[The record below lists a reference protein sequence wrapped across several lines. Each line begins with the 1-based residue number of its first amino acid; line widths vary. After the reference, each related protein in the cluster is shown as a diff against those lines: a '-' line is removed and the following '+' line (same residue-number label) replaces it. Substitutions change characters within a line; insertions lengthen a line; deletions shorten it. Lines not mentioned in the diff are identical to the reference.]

1 MKILYLK
8 LTNFI
13 NIVTAFNTET
23 IEIDFSKS
31 NNNVV
36 LLTGPNGS
44 GKTSILSCLHPFP
57 TNGNMDVRSDN
68 PIIVPR
74 ENGYKEIHIS
84 DGDDL
89 YVIQHF
95 YTRNSDKHIIKS
107 YIQKNGVELNENGN
121 VTSFKEIVEKELGLE
136 QDYMKL
142 TRLGS
147 NVTNFIDMKRQE
159 RKNFTGKIISEAD
172 IYLSYHKKIM
182 ADKNK
187 INIQINHTS
196 DLIRRLQVD
205 DLGELKKAQKS
216 LQHQIEDLTAKIEKA
231 NSELSVLQYQ
241 LNDCGDIPAMRER
254 IQEKEKELKHIQKAL
269 ARASEIKISVSTLKS
284 MIEEAKIAILKAK
297 SSLDT
302 SIITRTGILNQLDSI
317 ANEID
322 SIRREIARIE
332 DDQNVKDMEANIELL
347 RETIRRRAKESGIA
361 GYVRP
366 CSKVEMEDLI
376 KMLDKCMD
384 ILLSTYELGKG
395 PIQKAVSFFHT
406 KTDIEKYTRENR
418 EKIKR
423 NRMQSLCEQVY
434 AEISKDIGLLGP
446 DCKNPSGCRVYDFY
460 QRIYEYATQAPDKV
474 IEDETF
480 LAYTKMAYNNIQT
493 VLKYLRDYHDIFEKM
508 PECIKD
514 QFMMSTVLTHICNM
528 EWIYDKDIIF
538 HELGLITDDELQDAD
553 LEELSRQ
560 KSMLAQYKKA
570 NSNIEYFQN
579 KLEELINSRTTLM
592 GQLDEVKETI
602 NSLNREIAE
611 KEASVSD
618 YEDMV
623 VAMEHE
629 DEVETEF
636 NDLKSKLTLAS
647 QLSLQIREKTSVLN
661 DLQFRKNKMSKTHQ
675 DNEFRIENYK
685 RYKKDLDE
693 LSSKFTDL
701 EYLARALSSREGI
714 PLIFIQAY
722 LKDIK
727 DIANQLLDVVYDGD
741 LHLEDFEIT
750 ADEFGIPYSTK
761 GTTVKDV
768 IYASQG
774 ERSFISLAL
783 SFALTYK
790 SISKYNIML
799 LDEIDA
805 TLDISNR
812 EKFLHVLEMQ
822 IDMIH
827 AEQVFVISHNDM
839 FNAYPVDIVD
849 TRNRTSSNAELAS
862 YIPIEK
868 S

>member
-95 YTRNSDKHIIKS
+95 YTRNGDKHIIKS

-187 INIQINHTS
+187 VNIQINHTS

-205 DLGELKKAQKS
+205 DFGELKKAQKS
-216 LQHQIEDLTAKIEKA
+216 LQHQIEALTTKIEKA

-269 ARASEIKISVSTLKS
+269 ARASEIKISISTLKS

-302 SIITRTGILNQLDSI
+302 NVITRTGILNQLDSI
-317 ANEID
+317 AHEID
-322 SIRREIARIE
+322 SIRREISRIE

-347 RETIRRRAKESGIA
+347 RETIRRRAKESGIS

-366 CSKVEMEDLI
+366 CSKAEMEDLI

-406 KTDIEKYTRENR
+406 KTDIEKYTRENK

-434 AEISKDIGLLGP
+434 AEVSKDIGLLGP

-508 PECIKD
+508 PECIRD
-514 QFMMSTVLTHICNM
+514 QFLMSTVLTHICNM

-579 KLEELINSRTTLM
+579 KLEELIDSRTSLM
-592 GQLDEVKETI
+592 GQLDKVKETI
-602 NSLNREIAE
+602 SSLNREIEE

-623 VAMEHE
+623 IAMEHE

-647 QLSLQIREKTSVLN
+647 QLSLQIREKTSILN

-727 DIANQLLDVVYDGD
+727 DVANQLLDVVYDGD

>member
-95 YTRNSDKHIIKS
+95 YTRNGDKHIIKS

-187 INIQINHTS
+187 VNIQINHTS

-241 LNDCGDIPAMRER
+241 LNDCGDIPEMRER

-269 ARASEIKISVSTLKS
+269 ARASEIKISISTLKS

-302 SIITRTGILNQLDSI
+302 NVITRTGILNQLDSI

-322 SIRREIARIE
+322 SIKREIARIE
-332 DDQNVKDMEANIELL
+332 DDQNIKDMEANIELL
-347 RETIRRRAKESGIA
+347 RETIRRRAKESGIS

-406 KTDIEKYTRENR
+406 KTDIEKYTRENK

-423 NRMQSLCEQVY
+423 NKMQSLCEQVY
-434 AEISKDIGLLGP
+434 AEVSKDIGLLGP

-514 QFMMSTVLTHICNM
+514 QFLMSTVLTHICNM

-579 KLEELINSRTTLM
+579 KLEELIDSRTTLM

-602 NSLNREIAE
+602 NSLNREIEE

-636 NDLKSKLTLAS
+636 NDLKSKIALAS
-647 QLSLQIREKTSVLN
+647 QLSLQIREKTSILN

-727 DIANQLLDVVYDGD
+727 DVANQLLDVVYDGD

>member
-187 INIQINHTS
+187 VNIQINHTS

-269 ARASEIKISVSTLKS
+269 ARASEIKISISTLKS

-297 SSLDT
+297 SALDT
-302 SIITRTGILNQLDSI
+302 NVITRTGILNQLDSI

-347 RETIRRRAKESGIA
+347 RETIRRRAKESGIS

-366 CSKVEMEDLI
+366 CSKAEMEDLI

-406 KTDIEKYTRENR
+406 KTDIEKYTRENK

-423 NRMQSLCEQVY
+423 NKMQSLCEQVY

-514 QFMMSTVLTHICNM
+514 QFLMNTVLTHICNM

-602 NSLNREIAE
+602 NSLNREISE

-623 VAMEHE
+623 IAMEHE

-647 QLSLQIREKTSVLN
+647 QLSLQIREKTSILN

-727 DIANQLLDVVYDGD
+727 DVANQLLDVVYDGD

>member
-95 YTRNSDKHIIKS
+95 YTRNGDKHIIKS

-187 INIQINHTS
+187 VNIQINHTS

-269 ARASEIKISVSTLKS
+269 ARASEIKISISTLKS

-297 SSLDT
+297 SALDT
-302 SIITRTGILNQLDSI
+302 NVITRTGILNQLDSI

-347 RETIRRRAKESGIA
+347 RETIRRRAKESGIG

-366 CSKVEMEDLI
+366 CSKAEMEDLI

-406 KTDIEKYTRENR
+406 KTDIEKYTRENK

-423 NRMQSLCEQVY
+423 NKMQSLCEQVY

-514 QFMMSTVLTHICNM
+514 QFLMNTVLTHICNM

-592 GQLDEVKETI
+592 GQLDEVKEAI
-602 NSLNREIAE
+602 NSLNREISE
-611 KEASVSD
+611 KEASISD

-647 QLSLQIREKTSVLN
+647 QLSLQIREKTSILN

-727 DIANQLLDVVYDGD
+727 DVANQLLDVVYDGD

-799 LDEIDA
+799 LDEIDS

>member
-187 INIQINHTS
+187 VNIQINHTS

-205 DLGELKKAQKS
+205 DLGELKKSQKS
-216 LQHQIEDLTAKIEKA
+216 LQHQIEDLTSKIEKA

-269 ARASEIKISVSTLKS
+269 ARASEIKISISTLKS

-297 SSLDT
+297 SALDT
-302 SIITRTGILNQLDSI
+302 NVITRTGILNQLDSI

-322 SIRREIARIE
+322 SIKREIARIE

-347 RETIRRRAKESGIA
+347 RETIRRRAKESGIS

-366 CSKVEMEDLI
+366 CSKAEMEDLI

-406 KTDIEKYTRENR
+406 KTDIEKYTRENK

-423 NRMQSLCEQVY
+423 NKMQSLCEQVY

-446 DCKNPSGCRVYDFY
+446 DCKNPSGCRIYDFY

-514 QFMMSTVLTHICNM
+514 QFLMNTVLTHICNM
-528 EWIYDKDIIF
+528 EWIYNKDIIF

-579 KLEELINSRTTLM
+579 KLEDLINSRTTLM

-623 VAMEHE
+623 IAMEHE

-647 QLSLQIREKTSVLN
+647 QLSLQIREKTSILN

-727 DIANQLLDVVYDGD
+727 DVANQLLDVVYDGD

>member
-187 INIQINHTS
+187 VNIQINHTS

-216 LQHQIEDLTAKIEKA
+216 LQHQIEDLTAKIEKE

-241 LNDCGDIPAMRER
+241 LNDCGDVPAMRER

-269 ARASEIKISVSTLKS
+269 ARASEIKISISTLKS

-297 SSLDT
+297 SALDT
-302 SIITRTGILNQLDSI
+302 NVITRTGILNQLDSI

-347 RETIRRRAKESGIA
+347 RETIRRRAKESGIS

-366 CSKVEMEDLI
+366 CSKAEMEDLI

-514 QFMMSTVLTHICNM
+514 QFLMNTVLTHICNM

-579 KLEELINSRTTLM
+579 KLEELIDSRTSLM
-592 GQLDEVKETI
+592 GQLDKVKETI
-602 NSLNREIAE
+602 NSLNREIEE

-647 QLSLQIREKTSVLN
+647 QLSLQIREKTSILN

-727 DIANQLLDVVYDGD
+727 DVANQLLDVVYDGD

>member
-95 YTRNSDKHIIKS
+95 YTRNGDKHIIKS

-187 INIQINHTS
+187 VNIQINHTS

-254 IQEKEKELKHIQKAL
+254 IQEKEKDLKHIQKAL
-269 ARASEIKISVSTLKS
+269 ARASEIKISISTLKS

-302 SIITRTGILNQLDSI
+302 NVITRTGILNQLDSI

-332 DDQNVKDMEANIELL
+332 DDQNIKDMEANIELL
-347 RETIRRRAKESGIA
+347 RETIRRRAKESGIG

-366 CSKVEMEDLI
+366 CSKAEMEDLI

-406 KTDIEKYTRENR
+406 KTDIEKYTRENK

-434 AEISKDIGLLGP
+434 AEVSKDIGLLGP

-474 IEDETF
+474 VEDETF

-514 QFMMSTVLTHICNM
+514 QFLMSTVLTHICNM

-560 KSMLAQYKKA
+560 KSMLTQYKKA

-579 KLEELINSRTTLM
+579 KLEELIDSRTSLM

-602 NSLNREIAE
+602 NSLNREIEE

-623 VAMEHE
+623 IAMEHE

-647 QLSLQIREKTSVLN
+647 QLSLQIREKTSILN

-727 DIANQLLDVVYDGD
+727 DVANQLLDVVYDGD

>member
-95 YTRNSDKHIIKS
+95 YTRNGDKHIIKS

-187 INIQINHTS
+187 VNIQINHTS

-269 ARASEIKISVSTLKS
+269 ARASEIKISISTLKS
-284 MIEEAKIAILKAK
+284 MIEEAKISILKAK

-302 SIITRTGILNQLDSI
+302 NIITRTGILNQLDSI

-332 DDQNVKDMEANIELL
+332 DDQNIKDMEANIELL

-366 CSKVEMEDLI
+366 CSKAEMEDLI

-406 KTDIEKYTRENR
+406 KTDIEKYTRENK

-423 NRMQSLCEQVY
+423 NKMQSLCEQVY
-434 AEISKDIGLLGP
+434 AEVSKDIGLLGP

-514 QFMMSTVLTHICNM
+514 QFLMSTVLTHICNM

-579 KLEELINSRTTLM
+579 KLEELIDSRTSLM

-602 NSLNREIAE
+602 NSLNREIEE

-661 DLQFRKNKMSKTHQ
+661 DLQFRKNKMTKTHQ

-727 DIANQLLDVVYDGD
+727 DVANQLLDVVYDGD

-849 TRNRTSSNAELAS
+849 TRNRTSANAELAS

>member
-187 INIQINHTS
+187 VNIQINHTS

-269 ARASEIKISVSTLKS
+269 ARASEIKISISTLKS

-297 SSLDT
+297 SALDT
-302 SIITRTGILNQLDSI
+302 NVITRTGILNQLDSI

-347 RETIRRRAKESGIA
+347 RETIRKRAKESGIS

-366 CSKVEMEDLI
+366 CSKAEMEDLI

-406 KTDIEKYTRENR
+406 KTDIEKYTRENK

-423 NRMQSLCEQVY
+423 NKMQSLCEQVY

-514 QFMMSTVLTHICNM
+514 QFLMNTVLTHICNM

-579 KLEELINSRTTLM
+579 KLEDLINSRTTLM

-602 NSLNREIAE
+602 NSLNREISE

-623 VAMEHE
+623 IAMEHE

-647 QLSLQIREKTSVLN
+647 QLSLQIREKTSILN

-727 DIANQLLDVVYDGD
+727 DVANQLLDVVYDGD

>member
-187 INIQINHTS
+187 VNIQINHTS

-205 DLGELKKAQKS
+205 DLGELKKSQKS
-216 LQHQIEDLTAKIEKA
+216 LQHQIEDLTSKIEKA

-269 ARASEIKISVSTLKS
+269 ARASEIKISISTLKS

-297 SSLDT
+297 SALDT
-302 SIITRTGILNQLDSI
+302 NVITRTGILNQLDSI

-322 SIRREIARIE
+322 SIKREIARIE

-347 RETIRRRAKESGIA
+347 RETIRRRAKESGIS

-366 CSKVEMEDLI
+366 CSKAEMEDLI

-406 KTDIEKYTRENR
+406 KTDIEKYTRENK

-423 NRMQSLCEQVY
+423 NKMQSLCEQVY

-514 QFMMSTVLTHICNM
+514 QFLMNTVLTHICNM
-528 EWIYDKDIIF
+528 EWIYNKDIIF

-579 KLEELINSRTTLM
+579 KLEDLINSRTTLM

-623 VAMEHE
+623 IAMEHE

-647 QLSLQIREKTSVLN
+647 QLSLQIREKTSILN

-727 DIANQLLDVVYDGD
+727 DVANQLLDVVYDGD

>member
-95 YTRNSDKHIIKS
+95 YTRNGDKHIIKS

-187 INIQINHTS
+187 VNIQINHTS

-241 LNDCGDIPAMRER
+241 LNDCGDISAMRER

-269 ARASEIKISVSTLKS
+269 ARASEIKISISTLKS
-284 MIEEAKIAILKAK
+284 MIEESKIAILKAK
-297 SSLDT
+297 SALDT
-302 SIITRTGILNQLDSI
+302 NVITRTGILNQLDSI

-347 RETIRRRAKESGIA
+347 RETIRRRAKESGIS

-366 CSKVEMEDLI
+366 CSKAEMEDLI

-406 KTDIEKYTRENR
+406 KTDIEKYTRENK

-423 NRMQSLCEQVY
+423 NKMQSLCEQVY

-514 QFMMSTVLTHICNM
+514 QFLMNTVLTHICNM

-579 KLEELINSRTTLM
+579 KLEDLINSRTTLM

-623 VAMEHE
+623 IAMEHE

-647 QLSLQIREKTSVLN
+647 QLSLQIREKTSILN

-727 DIANQLLDVVYDGD
+727 DVANQLLDVVYDGD

>member
-95 YTRNSDKHIIKS
+95 YTRNGDKHIIKS

-187 INIQINHTS
+187 VNIQINHTS

-269 ARASEIKISVSTLKS
+269 ARASEIKISISTLKS
-284 MIEEAKIAILKAK
+284 MIEESKIAILKAK
-297 SSLDT
+297 SALDT
-302 SIITRTGILNQLDSI
+302 NVITRNGILNQLDSI

-347 RETIRRRAKESGIA
+347 RETIRRRAKESGIS

-366 CSKVEMEDLI
+366 CSKAEMEDLI

-395 PIQKAVSFFHT
+395 PIQKAVSFFRT
-406 KTDIEKYTRENR
+406 KTDIEKYTRENK

-423 NRMQSLCEQVY
+423 NKMQSLCEQVY

-514 QFMMSTVLTHICNM
+514 QFLMNTVLTHICNM

-579 KLEELINSRTTLM
+579 KLEELIDSRTSLM
-592 GQLDEVKETI
+592 GRLDEVKETI
-602 NSLNREIAE
+602 NSLNREISE

-623 VAMEHE
+623 IAMEHE

-647 QLSLQIREKTSVLN
+647 QLSLQIREKTSILN

-727 DIANQLLDVVYDGD
+727 DVANQLLDVVYDGD

-799 LDEIDA
+799 LDEIDS

>member
-95 YTRNSDKHIIKS
+95 YTRNGDKHIIKS

-187 INIQINHTS
+187 VNIQINHTS

-269 ARASEIKISVSTLKS
+269 ARASEIKISISTLKS

-302 SIITRTGILNQLDSI
+302 NVITRTGILNQLDSI
-317 ANEID
+317 AHEID
-322 SIRREIARIE
+322 SIRREISRIE
-332 DDQNVKDMEANIELL
+332 DDQNIKDMEANIELL
-347 RETIRRRAKESGIA
+347 RETIRRRAKESGIS

-366 CSKVEMEDLI
+366 CSKAEMEDLI

-423 NRMQSLCEQVY
+423 NKMQSLCEQVY

-514 QFMMSTVLTHICNM
+514 QFLMSTVLTHICNM

-560 KSMLAQYKKA
+560 KAMLAQYKKA

-602 NSLNREIAE
+602 NSLNEAIAE

-647 QLSLQIREKTSVLN
+647 QLSLQIREKTSILN

>member
-1 MKILYLK
+1 
-8 LTNFI
+8 
-13 NIVTAFNTET
+13 
-23 IEIDFSKS
+23 
-31 NNNVV
+31 
-36 LLTGPNGS
+36 
-44 GKTSILSCLHPFP
+44 
-57 TNGNMDVRSDN
+57 
-68 PIIVPR
+68 
-74 ENGYKEIHIS
+74 
-84 DGDDL
+84 
-89 YVIQHF
+89 
-95 YTRNSDKHIIKS
+95 
-107 YIQKNGVELNENGN
+107 
-121 VTSFKEIVEKELGLE
+121 
-136 QDYMKL
+136 
-142 TRLGS
+142 
-147 NVTNFIDMKRQE
+147 
-159 RKNFTGKIISEAD
+159 
-172 IYLSYHKKIM
+172 
-182 ADKNK
+182 
-187 INIQINHTS
+187 
-196 DLIRRLQVD
+196 
-205 DLGELKKAQKS
+205 
-216 LQHQIEDLTAKIEKA
+216 
-231 NSELSVLQYQ
+231 
-241 LNDCGDIPAMRER
+241 
-254 IQEKEKELKHIQKAL
+254 
-269 ARASEIKISVSTLKS
+269 
-284 MIEEAKIAILKAK
+284 
-297 SSLDT
+297 
-302 SIITRTGILNQLDSI
+302 
-317 ANEID
+317 
-322 SIRREIARIE
+322 
-332 DDQNVKDMEANIELL
+332 MEANIELL

-366 CSKVEMEDLI
+366 CSKAEMEDLI

-406 KTDIEKYTRENR
+406 KTDIEKYTRENK

-423 NRMQSLCEQVY
+423 NKMQSLCERVY

-514 QFMMSTVLTHICNM
+514 QFLMSTVLTHICNM

-579 KLEELINSRTTLM
+579 KLEELIDSRTSLM

-602 NSLNREIAE
+602 NSLNREIEE
-611 KEASVSD
+611 KEASASD

-647 QLSLQIREKTSVLN
+647 QLSLQIREKSSILN

-727 DIANQLLDVVYDGD
+727 DVANQLLDVVYDGD

>member
-31 NNNVV
+31 NNNVI

-172 IYLSYHKKIM
+172 IYLAYHKKIM

-187 INIQINHTS
+187 VNIQINHTS

-205 DLGELKKAQKS
+205 DLGDLKKAQKS
-216 LQHQIEDLTAKIEKA
+216 LQHQIEDLTAKIETA

-302 SIITRTGILNQLDSI
+302 NIITRTGILNQLDSI

-347 RETIRRRAKESGIA
+347 RETIRRRSKESGIA

-366 CSKVEMEDLI
+366 CSKAEMEDLI

-406 KTDIEKYTRENR
+406 KTDIEKYTRENK

-493 VLKYLRDYHDIFEKM
+493 VLKYLRDYRDIFERM
-508 PECIKD
+508 PECIKN
-514 QFMMSTVLTHICNM
+514 QFLMSTVLTHICNM

-579 KLEELINSRTTLM
+579 KLEDLINSRTSLM
-592 GQLDEVKETI
+592 GQLAEIKETI
-602 NSLNREIAE
+602 DSLNREIAE

-647 QLSLQIREKTSVLN
+647 QLSLQIREKTSILN

-727 DIANQLLDVVYDGD
+727 DVANQLLDVVYDGD

-750 ADEFGIPYSTK
+750 AEEFGIPYSTK

>member
-182 ADKNK
+182 ADKNRV
-187 INIQINHTS
+187 NIQINHTS
-196 DLIRRLQVD
+196 NLIRRLQVD
-205 DLGELKKAQKS
+205 DLSELKKAQKS
-216 LQHQIEDLTAKIEKA
+216 LQHQIEDLTAKIEKE

-269 ARASEIKISVSTLKS
+269 ARASEIKISISTLKS
-284 MIEEAKIAILKAK
+284 MIEEAKISILKAK
-297 SSLDT
+297 SALDT
-302 SIITRTGILNQLDSI
+302 NVITRTGILNQLDSI

-322 SIRREIARIE
+322 SIRREITRIE

-347 RETIRRRAKESGIA
+347 RETIRRRAKESGIS

-366 CSKVEMEDLI
+366 CSKAEMEDLI

-406 KTDIEKYTRENR
+406 KTDIEKYTRENK

-423 NRMQSLCEQVY
+423 NKMQSLCEQVY

-514 QFMMSTVLTHICNM
+514 QFLMNTVLTHICNM

-579 KLEELINSRTTLM
+579 KLEDLINSRTTLM

-623 VAMEHE
+623 IAMEHE

-647 QLSLQIREKTSVLN
+647 QLSLQIREKTSILN

-727 DIANQLLDVVYDGD
+727 DVANQLLDVVYDGD

-812 EKFLHVLEMQ
+812 EKFLHILEMQ

>member
-95 YTRNSDKHIIKS
+95 YTRNGDKHIIKS

-187 INIQINHTS
+187 VNIQINHTS

-269 ARASEIKISVSTLKS
+269 ARASEIKISISTLKS

-302 SIITRTGILNQLDSI
+302 NVITRTGILNQLDSI

-332 DDQNVKDMEANIELL
+332 DDQNIKDMEANIELL
-347 RETIRRRAKESGIA
+347 RETIRRRAKESGIS

-366 CSKVEMEDLI
+366 CSKAEMEDLI

-406 KTDIEKYTRENR
+406 KTDIEKYTRENK

-434 AEISKDIGLLGP
+434 AEVSKDIGLLGP

-514 QFMMSTVLTHICNM
+514 QFLMSTVLTHICNM

-579 KLEELINSRTTLM
+579 KLEELIDSRTSLM

-602 NSLNREIAE
+602 NSLNREIEE

-636 NDLKSKLTLAS
+636 NDLRSKLTLAS
-647 QLSLQIREKTSVLN
+647 QLSLQIREKTSILN

-727 DIANQLLDVVYDGD
+727 DVSNQLLDVVYDGD

>member
-187 INIQINHTS
+187 VNIQINHTS

-216 LQHQIEDLTAKIEKA
+216 LQHQIDDLTAKIEKS

-241 LNDCGDIPAMRER
+241 LNDCGDVPAMRER

-269 ARASEIKISVSTLKS
+269 ARASEIKISISTLKS
-284 MIEEAKIAILKAK
+284 MIEESKIAILKAK
-297 SSLDT
+297 SALDT
-302 SIITRTGILNQLDSI
+302 NVITRTGILNQLDSI

-347 RETIRRRAKESGIA
+347 RETIRRRAKESGIS

-366 CSKVEMEDLI
+366 CSKAEMEDLI

-423 NRMQSLCEQVY
+423 NKMQSLCEQVY

-514 QFMMSTVLTHICNM
+514 QFLMNTVLTHICNM

-579 KLEELINSRTTLM
+579 KLEDLINSRTTLM
-592 GQLDEVKETI
+592 GQLDKVKETI

-623 VAMEHE
+623 IAMEHE

-647 QLSLQIREKTSVLN
+647 QLSLQIREKTSILN

-727 DIANQLLDVVYDGD
+727 DVANQLLDVVYDGD

>member
-187 INIQINHTS
+187 VNIQINHTS

-216 LQHQIEDLTAKIEKA
+216 LQRQIEDLTAKIEKA

-241 LNDCGDIPAMRER
+241 LNDCGDISAMRER

-269 ARASEIKISVSTLKS
+269 ARASEIKISISTLKS
-284 MIEEAKIAILKAK
+284 MIEEDKIATLKAK

-302 SIITRTGILNQLDSI
+302 NVITRTGILNQLDSI

-332 DDQNVKDMEANIELL
+332 DDQNVKDMESNIELL
-347 RETIRRRAKESGIA
+347 RETIRRRAKESGIS

-366 CSKVEMEDLI
+366 CSKAEMEDLI

-406 KTDIEKYTRENR
+406 KTDIEKYTRENK

-423 NRMQSLCEQVY
+423 NKMQSLCEQVY
-434 AEISKDIGLLGP
+434 AEIRKDIGLLGP

-514 QFMMSTVLTHICNM
+514 QFLMSTVLTHICNM

-553 LEELSRQ
+553 LEELGRQ

-579 KLEELINSRTTLM
+579 KLEELIDSRTSLM

-602 NSLNREIAE
+602 NSLNREIEE

-647 QLSLQIREKTSVLN
+647 QLSLQIREKTSILN

-727 DIANQLLDVVYDGD
+727 DVANQLLDVVYDGD

>member
-187 INIQINHTS
+187 VNIQINHTS

-269 ARASEIKISVSTLKS
+269 ARASEIKISISTLKS

-297 SSLDT
+297 SALDT
-302 SIITRTGILNQLDSI
+302 NVITRTGILNQLDSI

-347 RETIRRRAKESGIA
+347 RETIRRRAKESGIS

-366 CSKVEMEDLI
+366 CSKAEMEDLI

-423 NRMQSLCEQVY
+423 NKMQSLCEQVY

-514 QFMMSTVLTHICNM
+514 QFLMNTVLTHICNM

-602 NSLNREIAE
+602 SSLNREISE

-623 VAMEHE
+623 IAMEHE

-647 QLSLQIREKTSVLN
+647 QLSLQIREKTSILN
-661 DLQFRKNKMSKTHQ
+661 DLQFRKNKMSKTYQ

-727 DIANQLLDVVYDGD
+727 DVANQLLDVVYDGD

-799 LDEIDA
+799 LDEIDS

>member
-187 INIQINHTS
+187 VNIQINHTS

-216 LQHQIEDLTAKIEKA
+216 LQHQIEDLTAQIEKA

-269 ARASEIKISVSTLKS
+269 ARASEIKISISTLKS

-297 SSLDT
+297 SALDT
-302 SIITRTGILNQLDSI
+302 NVITRTGILNQLDSI

-347 RETIRRRAKESGIA
+347 RETIRRRAKESGIS

-366 CSKVEMEDLI
+366 CSKAEMEDLI

-423 NRMQSLCEQVY
+423 NKMQSLCEQVY

-514 QFMMSTVLTHICNM
+514 QFLMNTVLTHICNM

-602 NSLNREIAE
+602 SSLNREISE

-623 VAMEHE
+623 IAMEHE

-647 QLSLQIREKTSVLN
+647 QLSLQIREKTSILN
-661 DLQFRKNKMSKTHQ
+661 DLQFRKNKMSKTYQ

-727 DIANQLLDVVYDGD
+727 DVANQLLDVVYDGD

-799 LDEIDA
+799 LDEIAA

>member
-107 YIQKNGVELNENGN
+107 YIQKNGVEFNENGN

-187 INIQINHTS
+187 VNIQINHTS

-216 LQHQIEDLTAKIEKA
+216 LQHQIEDITAKIEKA

-269 ARASEIKISVSTLKS
+269 ARASEIKISISTLKS
-284 MIEEAKIAILKAK
+284 MIEESKIAILKAK
-297 SSLDT
+297 SALDT
-302 SIITRTGILNQLDSI
+302 NVITRTGILNQLDSI

-347 RETIRRRAKESGIA
+347 RETIRRRAKESGIS

-366 CSKVEMEDLI
+366 CSKAEMEDLI

-406 KTDIEKYTRENR
+406 KTDIEKYTRENK

-423 NRMQSLCEQVY
+423 NKMQSLCEQVY

-446 DCKNPSGCRVYDFY
+446 DCKNPSGCRIYDFY

-514 QFMMSTVLTHICNM
+514 QFLMNTVLTHICNM

-592 GQLDEVKETI
+592 GQLDEIKETI

-623 VAMEHE
+623 IAMEHE

-647 QLSLQIREKTSVLN
+647 QLSLQIRDKTSILN

-727 DIANQLLDVVYDGD
+727 DVANQLLDVVYDGD

>member
-95 YTRNSDKHIIKS
+95 YTRNGDKHIIKS

-187 INIQINHTS
+187 VNIQINHTS

-302 SIITRTGILNQLDSI
+302 NVITRTGILNRLDSI

-322 SIRREIARIE
+322 SIRREISRIE
-332 DDQNVKDMEANIELL
+332 DDQNIKDMEANIELL
-347 RETIRRRAKESGIA
+347 RQTIRRRAKESGIG

-366 CSKVEMEDLI
+366 CSKAEMEDLI

-406 KTDIEKYTRENR
+406 KTDIEKYTKENR

-423 NRMQSLCEQVY
+423 NKMQSLCEQVY
-434 AEISKDIGLLGP
+434 AEVSKDIGLLGP

-514 QFMMSTVLTHICNM
+514 QFLMSTVLTHICNM

-579 KLEELINSRTTLM
+579 KLEELIDSRTSLM
-592 GQLDEVKETI
+592 GQLDKVKETI
-602 NSLNREIAE
+602 NSLNEEIAE

-618 YEDMV
+618 YEDMMI
-623 VAMEHE
+623 AMEHE

-647 QLSLQIREKTSVLN
+647 QLSLQIREKTSILN

-727 DIANQLLDVVYDGD
+727 DVANQLLDVVYDGD

>member
-95 YTRNSDKHIIKS
+95 YTRNGDKHIIKS

-187 INIQINHTS
+187 VNIQINHTS

-269 ARASEIKISVSTLKS
+269 ARASEIKISISTLKS

-302 SIITRTGILNQLDSI
+302 NIITRTGILNQLDSI

-366 CSKVEMEDLI
+366 CSKAEMEDLI

-423 NRMQSLCEQVY
+423 NKMQSLCEQVY

-579 KLEELINSRTTLM
+579 KLEELINSRTALI

>member
-95 YTRNSDKHIIKS
+95 YTRNGDKHIIKS

-187 INIQINHTS
+187 VNIQINHTS

-269 ARASEIKISVSTLKS
+269 ARASEIKISISTLKS

-302 SIITRTGILNQLDSI
+302 SVITRTGILNQLDSI
-317 ANEID
+317 AHEID
-322 SIRREIARIE
+322 SIRREISRIE
-332 DDQNVKDMEANIELL
+332 DDQNIKDMEANIELL
-347 RETIRRRAKESGIA
+347 RETIRRRAKESGIS

-366 CSKVEMEDLI
+366 CSKAEMEDLI

-423 NRMQSLCEQVY
+423 NKMQSLCEQVY

-514 QFMMSTVLTHICNM
+514 QFLMSTVLTHICNM

-579 KLEELINSRTTLM
+579 KLEELIDSRTTLM

-602 NSLNREIAE
+602 NSLNREIEE

>member
-95 YTRNSDKHIIKS
+95 YTRNGDKHIIKS

-187 INIQINHTS
+187 VNIQINHTS

-241 LNDCGDIPAMRER
+241 LNDCGDISAMRER

-269 ARASEIKISVSTLKS
+269 ARASEIKISISTLKS
-284 MIEEAKIAILKAK
+284 MIEESKIAMLKAK
-297 SSLDT
+297 SALDT
-302 SIITRTGILNQLDSI
+302 NVITRTGILNQLDSI

-322 SIRREIARIE
+322 SIRREISRIE

-347 RETIRRRAKESGIA
+347 RETIRRRAKESGIS

-366 CSKVEMEDLI
+366 CSKAEMEDLI

-395 PIQKAVSFFHT
+395 PIQKAVSFFRT
-406 KTDIEKYTRENR
+406 KTDIEKYTRENK

-423 NRMQSLCEQVY
+423 NKMQSLCEQVY

-514 QFMMSTVLTHICNM
+514 QFLMNTVLTHICNM

-579 KLEELINSRTTLM
+579 KLEELIDSRTSLM

-602 NSLNREIAE
+602 NSLNREISE
-611 KEASVSD
+611 KEASISD

-647 QLSLQIREKTSVLN
+647 QLSLQIREKTSILN

-727 DIANQLLDVVYDGD
+727 DVANQLLDVVYDGD

>member
-95 YTRNSDKHIIKS
+95 YTRNGDKHIIKS

-187 INIQINHTS
+187 VNIQINHTS

-302 SIITRTGILNQLDSI
+302 NVITRTGILNQLDSI
-317 ANEID
+317 ANEMD

-332 DDQNVKDMEANIELL
+332 DDQNIKDMEANIELL
-347 RETIRRRAKESGIA
+347 RETIRRRAKESGIS

-366 CSKVEMEDLI
+366 CSKAEMEDLI

-406 KTDIEKYTRENR
+406 KTDIEKYTRENK

-434 AEISKDIGLLGP
+434 AEVSKDIGLLGP

-514 QFMMSTVLTHICNM
+514 QFLMSTVLTHICNM

-579 KLEELINSRTTLM
+579 KLEELIDSRTSLM

-602 NSLNREIAE
+602 NSLNREIEE

-647 QLSLQIREKTSVLN
+647 QLSLQIREKTSILN

-727 DIANQLLDVVYDGD
+727 DVANQLLDVVYDGD

>member
-13 NIVTAFNTET
+13 NIVTAFSTET

-95 YTRNSDKHIIKS
+95 YTRNGDKHIIKS

-187 INIQINHTS
+187 VNIQINHTS

-269 ARASEIKISVSTLKS
+269 ARASEIKISISTLKS
-284 MIEEAKIAILKAK
+284 MIEETKIAILKAK

-302 SIITRTGILNQLDSI
+302 NVITRTGILNQLDSI

-347 RETIRRRAKESGIA
+347 RETIRRRAKESGIG

-366 CSKVEMEDLI
+366 CSKAEMEDLI

-423 NRMQSLCEQVY
+423 NKMQSLCEQVY
-434 AEISKDIGLLGP
+434 AEVSKDIGLLGP

-514 QFMMSTVLTHICNM
+514 QFLMSTVLTHICNM

-560 KSMLAQYKKA
+560 KSMLTQYKKA

-579 KLEELINSRTTLM
+579 KLEKLIDSRTSLI

-602 NSLNREIAE
+602 NSLNREIEE

-636 NDLKSKLTLAS
+636 NDLKSKLALAS
-647 QLSLQIREKTSVLN
+647 QLSLQIREKTSILN

-685 RYKKDLDE
+685 RYKKDLDK

-727 DIANQLLDVVYDGD
+727 DVANQLLDVVYDGD

>member
-95 YTRNSDKHIIKS
+95 YTRNGDKHIIKS

-187 INIQINHTS
+187 VNIQINHTS

-269 ARASEIKISVSTLKS
+269 ARASEIKISISTLKS

-302 SIITRTGILNQLDSI
+302 NVITRTGILNQLDSI

-322 SIRREIARIE
+322 SIRREISRIE
-332 DDQNVKDMEANIELL
+332 DDQNIKDMEANIELL
-347 RETIRRRAKESGIA
+347 RETIRRRAKESGIS

-366 CSKVEMEDLI
+366 CSKAEMEDLI

-406 KTDIEKYTRENR
+406 KTDIEKYTKENR

-423 NRMQSLCEQVY
+423 NKMQSLCEQVY
-434 AEISKDIGLLGP
+434 AEVSKDIGLLGP

-514 QFMMSTVLTHICNM
+514 QFLMSTVLTHICNM

-579 KLEELINSRTTLM
+579 KLEELIDSRTSLM
-592 GQLDEVKETI
+592 GQLDKVKEMI
-602 NSLNREIAE
+602 NSLNREIEE

-661 DLQFRKNKMSKTHQ
+661 DLQFHKNKMSKTHQ

>member
-31 NNNVV
+31 NNNVI

-84 DGDDL
+84 DSDDL

-95 YTRNSDKHIIKS
+95 YTRNGDKHIIKS

-187 INIQINHTS
+187 VNIQINHTS

-216 LQHQIEDLTAKIEKA
+216 LKHQIEDLMAKIEKA

-269 ARASEIKISVSTLKS
+269 ARASEIKISISTLKS
-284 MIEEAKIAILKAK
+284 MAEEAKIAILKAK

-302 SIITRTGILNQLDSI
+302 NVITRTGILNQLDSI

-332 DDQNVKDMEANIELL
+332 NDQNIKDMEANIELL
-347 RETIRRRAKESGIA
+347 RETIRRRAKESGIS

-366 CSKVEMEDLI
+366 CSKAEMEDLI

-406 KTDIEKYTRENR
+406 KTDIEKYTRENK

-434 AEISKDIGLLGP
+434 AEVSKDIGLLGP

-493 VLKYLRDYHDIFEKM
+493 VLKYLRDDHDIFEKM

-514 QFMMSTVLTHICNM
+514 QFLMSTVLTHICNM

-579 KLEELINSRTTLM
+579 KLEELIDSRTTLM

-647 QLSLQIREKTSVLN
+647 QLSLQIREKTSILN
-661 DLQFRKNKMSKTHQ
+661 DLQFRKNKMNKTHQ

-727 DIANQLLDVVYDGD
+727 DVANQLLDVVYDGD

>member
-187 INIQINHTS
+187 VNIQINHTS

-269 ARASEIKISVSTLKS
+269 VRASEIKISISTLKS
-284 MIEEAKIAILKAK
+284 MIEESKIAILKAK
-297 SSLDT
+297 SALDT
-302 SIITRTGILNQLDSI
+302 NVITRTGILNQLDSI

-347 RETIRRRAKESGIA
+347 RETIRRRAKESGIS

-366 CSKVEMEDLI
+366 CSKAEMEDLI

-406 KTDIEKYTRENR
+406 KTDIEKYTRENK

-423 NRMQSLCEQVY
+423 NKMQSLCEQVY

-514 QFMMSTVLTHICNM
+514 QFLMNTVLTHICNM

-647 QLSLQIREKTSVLN
+647 QLSLQIREKTSILN

-727 DIANQLLDVVYDGD
+727 DVANQLLDVVYDGD

>member
-95 YTRNSDKHIIKS
+95 YTRNGDKHIIKS

-187 INIQINHTS
+187 VNIQINHTS

-241 LNDCGDIPAMRER
+241 LNDCGDILSMRER

-269 ARASEIKISVSTLKS
+269 ARASEIKISISTLKS
-284 MIEEAKIAILKAK
+284 MIEESKIAILKAK

-302 SIITRTGILNQLDSI
+302 NVITRTGILNQLDSI
-317 ANEID
+317 AHEID

-347 RETIRRRAKESGIA
+347 RETIRRRAKESGIS

-366 CSKVEMEDLI
+366 CSKAEMEDLI

-434 AEISKDIGLLGP
+434 AEVSKDIGLLGP

-514 QFMMSTVLTHICNM
+514 QFLMSTVLTHICNM

-579 KLEELINSRTTLM
+579 KLEELIDSRTFLM

-602 NSLNREIAE
+602 NSLNREIEE

-623 VAMEHE
+623 VAVEHE

-647 QLSLQIREKTSVLN
+647 QLSIQIREKTSVLN

-727 DIANQLLDVVYDGD
+727 DVANQLLDVVYDGD

>member
-95 YTRNSDKHIIKS
+95 YTRNGDKHIIKS

-187 INIQINHTS
+187 VNIQINHTS

-241 LNDCGDIPAMRER
+241 LNDCGDISAMRER

-269 ARASEIKISVSTLKS
+269 ARASEIKISISTLKS
-284 MIEEAKIAILKAK
+284 MIEEDKIATLKAK

-302 SIITRTGILNQLDSI
+302 NVITRTGILNQLDSI

-332 DDQNVKDMEANIELL
+332 DDQNVKDMESNIELL
-347 RETIRRRAKESGIA
+347 RETIRRRAKESGIS

-366 CSKVEMEDLI
+366 CSKAEMEDLI

-406 KTDIEKYTRENR
+406 KTDIEKYTKENR

-423 NRMQSLCEQVY
+423 NKMQSLCEQVY

-514 QFMMSTVLTHICNM
+514 QFLMSTVLTHICNM

-592 GQLDEVKETI
+592 GQLDEVKEEI
-602 NSLNREIAE
+602 NSLNREISE
-611 KEASVSD
+611 KEASISD

-647 QLSLQIREKTSVLN
+647 QLSLQIREKTSILN

-727 DIANQLLDVVYDGD
+727 DVANQLLDVVYDGD

>member
-31 NNNVV
+31 NNSVV

-172 IYLSYHKKIM
+172 IYLAYHKKIM

-187 INIQINHTS
+187 VNIQINHTS

-205 DLGELKKAQKS
+205 DLGDLKKAQKS
-216 LQHQIEDLTAKIEKA
+216 LQHQIEDLTAKIEAA

-241 LNDCGDIPAMRER
+241 LNDCGNIPAMRER

-302 SIITRTGILNQLDSI
+302 NIITRTGILNQLDSI

-347 RETIRRRAKESGIA
+347 RETIRRRSKESGIA

-366 CSKVEMEDLI
+366 CSKAEMEDLI

-406 KTDIEKYTRENR
+406 KTDIEKYTRENK

-434 AEISKDIGLLGP
+434 AEVSKDIGLLGP

-493 VLKYLRDYHDIFEKM
+493 VLKYLRDYHDIFDRM
-508 PECIKD
+508 PECIKN
-514 QFMMSTVLTHICNM
+514 QFLMSTVLTHICNM

-579 KLEELINSRTTLM
+579 KLEELINSRTSLM
-592 GQLDEVKETI
+592 GQLAEIKETI
-602 NSLNREIAE
+602 DSLNREIAE

-647 QLSLQIREKTSVLN
+647 QLSLQIREKTSILN

-727 DIANQLLDVVYDGD
+727 DVANQLLDVVYDGD

-750 ADEFGIPYSTK
+750 AEEFGIPYSTK

>member
-95 YTRNSDKHIIKS
+95 YTRNGDKHIIKS

-121 VTSFKEIVEKELGLE
+121 VTSFKEIVERELGLE

-187 INIQINHTS
+187 VSIQINHTS

-269 ARASEIKISVSTLKS
+269 ARASEIKISISTLKS
-284 MIEEAKIAILKAK
+284 MIEEDKIAILKAK

-302 SIITRTGILNQLDSI
+302 NVITRTGILNQLDSI
-317 ANEID
+317 AHEID

-347 RETIRRRAKESGIA
+347 RETIRRRAKESGIS

-366 CSKVEMEDLI
+366 CSKAEMEDLI

-423 NRMQSLCEQVY
+423 NKMQSLCEQVY

-446 DCKNPSGCRVYDFY
+446 DCKNPSGCRIYDFY

-514 QFMMSTVLTHICNM
+514 QFLMSTVLTHICNM

-560 KSMLAQYKKA
+560 KAMLAQYKKA

-579 KLEELINSRTTLM
+579 KLEDLINSRTTLM

-647 QLSLQIREKTSVLN
+647 QLSLQIREKTSILN

>member
-95 YTRNSDKHIIKS
+95 YTRNGDKHIIKS

-187 INIQINHTS
+187 VNIQINHTS

-241 LNDCGDIPAMRER
+241 LNDCGDISAMRER

-269 ARASEIKISVSTLKS
+269 ARASEIKISISTLKS
-284 MIEEAKIAILKAK
+284 MIEESKIAILKAK
-297 SSLDT
+297 SALDT
-302 SIITRTGILNQLDSI
+302 NVITRTGILNQLDSI

-347 RETIRRRAKESGIA
+347 RETIRRRAKESGIG

-366 CSKVEMEDLI
+366 CSKAEMEDLI

-395 PIQKAVSFFHT
+395 PIQKAVSFFRT
-406 KTDIEKYTRENR
+406 KTDIEKYTRENK

-423 NRMQSLCEQVY
+423 NKMQSLCEQVY

-514 QFMMSTVLTHICNM
+514 QFLMNTVLTHICNM

-623 VAMEHE
+623 IAMEHE

-647 QLSLQIREKTSVLN
+647 QLSLQIREKTSILN

-727 DIANQLLDVVYDGD
+727 DVANQLLDVVYDGD

-799 LDEIDA
+799 LDEIDS

>member
-95 YTRNSDKHIIKS
+95 YTKNGDKHIIKS

-147 NVTNFIDMKRQE
+147 NVINFIDMKRQE

-182 ADKNK
+182 VDKNK
-187 INIQINHTS
+187 VNIQINHTS

-241 LNDCGDIPAMRER
+241 LNDCGDIPAMRDR

-269 ARASEIKISVSTLKS
+269 ARASEIKISISTLKS

-302 SIITRTGILNQLDSI
+302 NIITRTGILNQLDSI
-317 ANEID
+317 AHEID
-322 SIRREIARIE
+322 SIRREISRIE
-332 DDQNVKDMEANIELL
+332 DDQNIKDMEANIELL
-347 RETIRRRAKESGIA
+347 RETIRRRAKESGIS

-366 CSKVEMEDLI
+366 CSKAEMEDLI

-423 NRMQSLCEQVY
+423 NRIQSLCEQVY

-514 QFMMSTVLTHICNM
+514 QFLMSTVLTHICNM

-560 KSMLAQYKKA
+560 KAMLAQYKKA

-647 QLSLQIREKTSVLN
+647 QLSLQIRDKTSILN

-862 YIPIEK
+862 YIHIEK

>member
-187 INIQINHTS
+187 VNIQINHTS

-269 ARASEIKISVSTLKS
+269 ARASEIKISISTLKS
-284 MIEEAKIAILKAK
+284 MIEESKIAILKAK

-302 SIITRTGILNQLDSI
+302 NIITRTGILNQLDSI

-366 CSKVEMEDLI
+366 CSKAEMEDLI

-423 NRMQSLCEQVY
+423 NKMQSLCEQVY

-579 KLEELINSRTTLM
+579 KLEELINSRTALM

>member
-68 PIIVPR
+68 PIIIPR

-95 YTRNSDKHIIKS
+95 YTRNGDKHIIKS

-187 INIQINHTS
+187 VNIQINHTS

-302 SIITRTGILNQLDSI
+302 NVIARTGILNQLDSI

-322 SIRREIARIE
+322 SIRREITRIE
-332 DDQNVKDMEANIELL
+332 DDQNIKDMEANIELL
-347 RETIRRRAKESGIA
+347 RETIRRRSKESGIA

-366 CSKVEMEDLI
+366 CSKAEMEDLI

-406 KTDIEKYTRENR
+406 KTDIEKYTRENK

-423 NRMQSLCEQVY
+423 NKMQSLCEQVY
-434 AEISKDIGLLGP
+434 AEVSKDIGLLGP

-508 PECIKD
+508 PEYIKD
-514 QFMMSTVLTHICNM
+514 QFLMSTVLTHICNM

-560 KSMLAQYKKA
+560 KSMLAQYKKS

-579 KLEELINSRTTLM
+579 KLEELINSRTSLM

-602 NSLNREIAE
+602 NSLNREIEE

-623 VAMEHE
+623 IAMEHE

-647 QLSLQIREKTSVLN
+647 QLSLQIREKTSILN

-727 DIANQLLDVVYDGD
+727 DVANQLLDVVYDGD

-827 AEQVFVISHNDM
+827 SEQVFVISHNDM